1 MSSIMLTLIS
11 KMSFTI
17 LLTEISLKSIAKQLW
32 CKKKGSM
39 LFEILVEVKK

>member
-1 MSSIMLTLIS
+1 MLLEITLIS
-11 KMSFTI
+11 RMPF
-17 LLTEISLKSIAKQLW
+17 TEISLKSIAKQLW